1 MLNNCDYKPV
11 YSSQNKIDYKIV
23 IASFSGDKDINNL
36 IATNIKRNSKEE
48 SGKIVEIVFN
58 TEYTKNVLAKNS
70 AGSITDFQTDV
81 QTTFTIKNGN
91 SSVKPQLPSGNHE
104 KEKRKRNVQ
113 SRTIETKR
121 KIIAAAEAEFAQ
133 MGFNGASVRTIAK
146 RADLQHTLITY
157 HFGNKEGLW
166 QATVSRMLSEY
177 TKQQESRLVTRLA
190 VGRRRSR

>member
-70 AGSITDFQTDV
+70 AGSITDYQIDV
-81 QTTFTIKNGN
+81 VTAFIIK
-91 SSVKPQLPSGNHE
+91 
-104 KEKRKRNVQ
+104 KEKNSENFLVKENFNFQKMTDKYEEKNYERNIKKNLANSISQ
-113 SRTIETKR
+113 K
-121 KIIAAAEAEFAQ
+121 
-133 MGFNGASVRTIAK
+133 
-146 RADLQHTLITY
+146 LI
-157 HFGNKEGLW
+157 L
-166 QATVSRMLSEY
+166 
-177 TKQQESRLVTRLA
+177 RLA
-190 VGRRRSR
+190 VD